1 MAGSSWR
8 RPRVLITG
16 GAGFI
21 GSHLC
26 RRYISKDWDVVCLDN
41 LVIGRKSNISEL
53 LHLPN
58 FEFIRHD
65 IVDPL
70 LLEAD
75 LVLNFACPASP
86 VHYQAN
92 PIKTIKINTIGTMN
106 MLGLALRCKARF
118 VQAST
123 SEVYG
128 DPLVHPQP
136 ENYFG
141 HVNPIGVRSC
151 YDEGKRISET
161 LCFEYFR
168 SHSLDTRLIRI
179 FNTYGPNMAPDDG
192 RVVSNFI
199 LQALENKDISIYG
212 DGTQTRSFCFVGDLV
227 DGIEAI
233 AEKKD
238 LAWGP
243 LNLGNDSEMTVMEL
257 ASTVIKK
264 ANSSSQ
270 VKKHP
275 LPSDD
280 PKMRRP
286 DLSKTKM
293 TIAWS
298 PKVDLERGLDL
309 TIPYFQQ
316 ELKRA

>member
-1 MAGSSWR
+1 
-8 RPRVLITG
+8 
-16 GAGFI
+16 
-21 GSHLC
+21 
-26 RRYISKDWDVVCLDN
+26 
-41 LVIGRKSNISEL
+41 
-53 LHLPN
+53 
-58 FEFIRHD
+58 
-65 IVDPL
+65 
-70 LLEAD
+70 
-75 LVLNFACPASP
+75 
-86 VHYQAN
+86 
-92 PIKTIKINTIGTMN
+92 MN

>member
-92 PIKTIKINTIGTMN
+92 
-106 MLGLALRCKARF
+106 LLRRSK
-118 VQAST
+118 ST
-123 SEVYG
+123 
-128 DPLVHPQP
+128 
-136 ENYFG
+136 
-141 HVNPIGVRSC
+141 
-151 YDEGKRISET
+151 
-161 LCFEYFR
+161 
-168 SHSLDTRLIRI
+168 
-179 FNTYGPNMAPDDG
+179 
-192 RVVSNFI
+192 
-199 LQALENKDISIYG
+199 
-212 DGTQTRSFCFVGDLV
+212 
-227 DGIEAI
+227 
-233 AEKKD
+233 
-238 LAWGP
+238 
-243 LNLGNDSEMTVMEL
+243 
-257 ASTVIKK
+257 
-264 ANSSSQ
+264 
-270 VKKHP
+270 
-275 LPSDD
+275 PSV
-280 PKMRRP
+280 
-286 DLSKTKM
+286 L
-293 TIAWS
+293 
-298 PKVDLERGLDL
+298 
-309 TIPYFQQ
+309 
-316 ELKRA
+316 